1 MRKRQTFSQ
10 AFKTEAVRL
19 LERGDKPAADLAR
32 ELGIKRNQLYKWQ
45 REVQAHGGPGRQ
57 PQPTEEIVRLK
68 QELARVTEERDILK
82 KAAVGSSGHR
92 NTGLKSISG
101 CIKPQ
106 CFSRTLIQA

>member
-1 MRKRQTFSQ
+1 MRKRQIFSQ

-45 REVQAHGGPGRQ
+45 REVQTHGAHAFPGQGR
-57 PQPTEEIVRLK
+57 PPKPAEELVRLK

-82 KAAVGSSGHR
+82 KAATYFARES
-92 NTGLKSISG
+92 K
-101 CIKPQ
+101 
-106 CFSRTLIQA
+106 

>member
-45 REVQAHGGPGRQ
+45 REVQAHGQHAFPGPGRQ

-82 KAAVGSSGHR
+82 KAATYFARES
-92 NTGLKSISG
+92 K
-101 CIKPQ
+101 
-106 CFSRTLIQA
+106 